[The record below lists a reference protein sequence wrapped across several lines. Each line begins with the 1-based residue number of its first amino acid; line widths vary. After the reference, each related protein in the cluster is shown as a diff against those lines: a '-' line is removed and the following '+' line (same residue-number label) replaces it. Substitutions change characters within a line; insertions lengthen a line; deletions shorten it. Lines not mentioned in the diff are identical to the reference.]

1 MVVVRPGVLCILL
14 ALAGCKRSDD
24 LNDARQMP
32 KLAPPP
38 EAGAVSDIAVAVEI
52 DGHAAAALDRA
63 KLDATPPDFVDG
75 ERRAW
80 RVETLLG
87 LPASNDGA
95 TFTVT
100 GDRDVAIVLRHTS
113 ADPDLL
119 PILAV
124 NRRGQMFGAMVEKSD
139 PFPSYHGQGRRLE
152 RRGDPLPRVEGVKRV
167 VVMHGPAPASS
178 R

>member
-1 MVVVRPGVLCILL
+1 MVLVRLRLLCVLLVLL
-14 ALAGCKRSDD
+14 GCKRSDD

-38 EAGAVSDIAVAVEI
+38 EAGAASDIAVTVDI
-52 DGHAAAALDRA
+52 DGHAAPTIDRA
-63 KLDATPPDFVDG
+63 KLDATAPDFVDG
-75 ERRAW
+75 DRRAW

-87 LPASNDGA
+87 LPVNDDGA

-100 GDRDVAIVLRHTS
+100 GERDVAIVLRHTS

-124 NRRGQMFGAMVEKSD
+124 NRRGQMFAAMVEKSD

-152 RRGDPLPRVEGVKRV
+152 RRGDPLPRVEGVKRIV
-167 VVMHGPAPASS
+167 VTRGAVPASS
-178 R
+178 H

>member
-1 MVVVRPGVLCILL
+1 MRSGVLFILL
-14 ALAGCKRSDD
+14 VLTGCKRSDD
-24 LNDARQMP
+24 LNASRQMP

-38 EAGAVSDIAVAVEI
+38 EAGAVSDIAVTVEI
-52 DGHAAAALDRA
+52 DGHPAPVVDRA
-63 KLDATPPDFVDG
+63 RLGGTPPDFTDG

-87 LPASNDGA
+87 LPTDQDGA

-100 GDRDVAIVLRHTS
+100 GDHDVAIVLRHTS
-113 ADPDLL
+113 TDPDLI

-124 NRRGQMFGAMVEKSD
+124 NRRGQMFAAMVDRSD

-152 RRGDPLPRVEGVKRV
+152 RRGDPLPRVEGVKDVAVTR
-167 VVMHGPAPASS
+167 GPMSAPS
-178 R
+178 RGG